1 MSSDNQTSEIH
12 KGFLD
17 VAHQCAVL
25 LWPTFI
31 KNGWL
36 LLLLFSWGFLTFAA
50 VSPFRGVFIYLFCK
64 PSLLYQFSKIEVIF
78 TIGAIY
84 LVIVYPLFLLSSLIT
99 QRVYA
104 IITRQPMTM
113 MNSFNVVENYY
124 WKLSSAFLLMSLG
137 LSIASILTGY
147 VSICIIGLMMFR
159 IPILYAIILAVGL
172 MLSMLI
178 IILWFWMRR
187 ILFLPIVIIE
197 NTGIIDAFKKSYC
210 LMRRNVWLLFKVLCI
225 VPLLVIS
232 VSLAIVLLFTVISG
246 TPVLLYIWSG
256 IAIVLGFLWY
266 NIVPVVFLHEIKQ
279 QQNQDTR

>member
-1 MSSDNQTSEIH
+1 
-12 KGFLD
+12 
-17 VAHQCAVL
+17 
-25 LWPTFI
+25 
-31 KNGWL
+31 
-36 LLLLFSWGFLTFAA
+36 
-50 VSPFRGVFIYLFCK
+50 
-64 PSLLYQFSKIEVIF
+64 
-78 TIGAIY
+78 
-84 LVIVYPLFLLSSLIT
+84 
-99 QRVYA
+99 
-104 IITRQPMTM
+104 
-113 MNSFNVVENYY
+113 
-124 WKLSSAFLLMSLG
+124 
-137 LSIASILTGY
+137 
-147 VSICIIGLMMFR
+147 MMFR

-187 ILFLPIVIIE
+187 ILFLPIVIIK